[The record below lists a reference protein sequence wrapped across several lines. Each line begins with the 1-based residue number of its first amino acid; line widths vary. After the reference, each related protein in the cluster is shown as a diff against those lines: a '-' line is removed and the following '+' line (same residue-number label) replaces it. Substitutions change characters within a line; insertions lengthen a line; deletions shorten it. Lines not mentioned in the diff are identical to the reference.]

1 MIACRRSFVASLVL
15 TLLALL
21 ALVGCDLG
29 GEAQPA
35 PTGGATADAGAAATV
50 TVAPAEA
57 ETTEA
62 PAEPTTASAMPISE
76 VPQGGTLP
84 VRITTAI
91 TDLRPWDLRSRGEEY
106 VADLLYNG
114 LVRLDPDLR
123 PQPDLAESWETSPP
137 GDLITFTMR
146 SGLQWH
152 DGTPLT
158 GEDVT
163 WTLDSLRALT
173 ATNSL
178 LGDLQS
184 VIGDVRAPVSNTVVV
199 SLTRPYAPLLADLA
213 VPILPRHRL
222 EQRGLEELA
231 ALNFWDEPIGSGP
244 FKLVE
249 RTDQGITFERNE
261 DYFRGR
267 PNLDGVALV
276 VAPDDE
282 VAASALEE
290 GTLLLAEFPPT
301 STAVLDP
308 AALDPK
314 LRRGGYIENG
324 SYFLAFNVRAE
335 RVFSD
340 TRVRQAL
347 AFAVDVPDLVREATG
362 DVGQPI
368 STSIISTSWPFP
380 EDLEP
385 RAPDLEAARRLLDEA
400 GWRPPEDGALRD
412 RDGITLT
419 ATLFVRGDDR
429 RRVQAAGRIAVA
441 AREIGMLV
449 QVVPADFQSVI
460 LPKLAPPYEFDLLL
474 SSWVNAPN
482 SSGFPTNRFYDPD
495 DYALFGAERIWAGPS
510 DVRQGLRNIGGFSSS
525 EYEEAAQTARTT
537 YDLEQREEAIAAAQ
551 QVVADEVPY
560 LFLWADRIPVL
571 LNTKV
576 QADGSDIQLNSPR
589 YLWDIERWYLAE

>member
-15 TLLALL
+15 TLLVLL

-35 PTGGATADAGAAATV
+35 PKAGATADAVAAATV
-50 TVAPAEA
+50 TVAPADAEA
-57 ETTEA
+57 SEA
-62 PAEPTTASAMPISE
+62 PAEPTTVSSTPTSE

-84 VRITTAI
+84 IRITTAI
-91 TDLRPWDLRSRGEEY
+91 TELRPWDLRSRGEEY

-123 PQPDLAESWETSPP
+123 PQPDLAESWETSPA
-137 GDLITFTMR
+137 GSLITFTMR

-163 WTLDSLRALT
+163 WTLNSLRALT

-213 VPILPRHRL
+213 VPILPRHQL
-222 EQRGLEELA
+222 EQRGIEELA
-231 ALNFWDEPIGSGP
+231 ELDFWDEPIGSGP

-282 VAASALEE
+282 VAASALEDS
-290 GTLLLAEFPPT
+290 TLFLAEFPPT
-301 STAVLDP
+301 STAALDP
-308 AALDPK
+308 AAVDAE

-347 AFAVDVPDLVREATG
+347 AFAVDVPELVRNVTDG
-362 DVGQPI
+362 IGQPI
-368 STSIISTSWPFP
+368 ATSIISGSWAFSA
-380 EDLEP
+380 EIGP

-400 GWRPPEDGALRD
+400 GWRLPENGTVRE
-412 RDGITLT
+412 RNGITLT
-419 ATLFVRGDDR
+419 ATLFVRGDDPR
-429 RRVQAAGRIAVA
+429 R
-441 AREIGMLV
+441 
-449 QVVPADFQSVI
+449 
-460 LPKLAPPYEFDLLL
+460 LA
-474 SSWVNAPN
+474 
-482 SSGFPTNRFYDPD
+482 
-495 DYALFGAERIWAGPS
+495 
-510 DVRQGLRNIGGFSSS
+510 
-525 EYEEAAQTARTT
+525 
-537 YDLEQREEAIAAAQ
+537 
-551 QVVADEVPY
+551 
-560 LFLWADRIPVL
+560 
-571 LNTKV
+571 
-576 QADGSDIQLNSPR
+576 
-589 YLWDIERWYLAE
+589 